1 MKTGMKKNIKGSIM
15 LLLTAIIWGFAFVA
29 QSVGINSTGP
39 FAFNGIRNIIGGLVL
54 IPVILI
60 INKGHLKQVLT
71 RDAVIGGLCCGACL
85 FVASTFQQWGI
96 VLSTVG
102 KASFIT
108 ALYVVIV
115 PIMGVFIGKKV
126 SIRVWIGVALSLAGL
141 YLLCMTD
148 SFTIGAGDIY
158 LLICAACFSIH
169 ILVIDYFSPKAD
181 GVVIS
186 CIQFFVA
193 GILCLIVMA
202 FTENTTWEKIYA
214 GRYAI
219 LYAGVL
225 SCGVAYT
232 LQVVYQKDVEPTA
245 ASLILCLE
253 SVFGAIGGWLL
264 LGQKLSAREI
274 AGCALMFLA
283 IVLAQF

>member
-96 VLSTVG
+96 ALSTVG

-126 SIRVWIGVALSLAGL
+126 SIRVWIAVALSLIGL

-158 LLICAACFSIH
+158 LLTCAACFSIH
-169 ILVIDYFSPKAD
+169 ILVIDYFSPRAD

-186 CIQFFVA
+186 CIQFFVT
-193 GILCLIVMA
+193 GILSLIVMA
-202 FTENTTWEKIYA
+202 FTENTTWEMIYA

-264 LGQKLSAREI
+264 LGQKLSVREI
-274 AGCALMFLA
+274 AGCALMFAA

>member
-1 MKTGMKKNIKGSIM
+1 MNKNLKGSLM
-15 LLLTAIIWGFAFVA
+15 LLITAIIWGFAFVA
-29 QSVGINSTGP
+29 QSVGIDQVGP
-39 FAFNGIRNIIGGLVL
+39 FAFNGIRNMLGGLIL

-60 INKGHLKQVLT
+60 LNKGNIKNVLT
-71 RDAVIGGLCCGACL
+71 KDALIGGLCCGLCL
-85 FVASTFQQWGI
+85 FMASMFQQWGI
-96 VLSTVG
+96 MESTVG

-115 PIMGVFIGKKV
+115 PVLGIFVGKKV
-126 SIRVWIGVALSLAGL
+126 NIKVWIGVVLSLMGL

-148 SFTIGAGDIY
+148 TFTLSRGDIFLLIGAF
-158 LLICAACFSIH
+158 CFSIH
-169 ILVIDYFSPKAD
+169 ILVIDHFSPMAD

-186 CIQFFVA
+186 SIQFFVA
-193 GILCLIVMA
+193 GILNLIVMA
-202 FTENTTWEKIYA
+202 FAEHPTWEMIYA
-214 GRYAI
+214 GRYSI
-219 LYAGVL
+219 LYAGLL

-264 LGQKLSAREI
+264 LGQTLSFREI
-274 AGCALMFLA
+274 LGCIMMFIA
-283 IVLAQF
+283 IVMAQF

>member
-1 MKTGMKKNIKGSIM
+1 MNKNLKGSMM

-29 QSVGINSTGP
+29 QSVGIDTVGP
-39 FAFNGIRNIIGGLVL
+39 FAFNGIRSIIGGLVL

-60 INKGHLKQVLT
+60 INKGSLKKVLT
-71 RDAVIGGLCCGACL
+71 RDALIGGLCCGICL

-96 VLSTVG
+96 ADSTVG

-108 ALYVVIV
+108 ALYVVFV
-115 PIMGVFIGKKV
+115 PVLGIFVKKKV
-126 SIRVWIGVALSLAGL
+126 SFKVWIGVAISLIGL
-141 YLLCMTD
+141 YLLCMNG
-148 SFTIGAGDIY
+148 SLMLGRGDMF
-158 LLICAACFSIH
+158 LLICAVCFSVH

-186 CIQFFVA
+186 SIQFFVT
-193 GILCLIVMA
+193 GILCLICML
-202 FTENTTWEKIYA
+202 FTENPSWEMIYD

-219 LYAGVL
+219 LYAGIL

-232 LQVVYQKDVEPTA
+232 LQVVFQKDVEPTA

-253 SVFGAIGGWLL
+253 SVFGALGGWII
-264 LGQKLSAREI
+264 LGQTLSPREI
-274 AGCALMFLA
+274 VGCILMFAA
-283 IVLAQF
+283 IVMAQF

>member
-1 MKTGMKKNIKGSIM
+1 MNKNLKGSLM

-29 QSVGINSTGP
+29 QSVGIDAVGP
-39 FAFNGIRNIIGGLVL
+39 FAFNGIRNMIGGLVL

-60 INKGHLKQVLT
+60 VNKGNIKEVLT
-71 RDAVIGGLCCGACL
+71 RDALIGGVCCGVCL

-96 VLSTVG
+96 MYSTVG

-115 PIMGVFIGKKV
+115 PVLGIFIRKKV
-126 SIRVWIGVALSLAGL
+126 PMKVWIGVIVSIIGL
-141 YLLCMTD
+141 YMLCMD
-148 SFTIGAGDIY
+148 GSLKLSRGDVF
-158 LLICAACFSIH
+158 LLICAVCFSFH
-169 ILVIDYFSPKAD
+169 ILVIDHFSPKAD

-186 CIQFFVA
+186 CIQFFTA
-193 GILCLIVMA
+193 GILCLIFMA
-202 FTENTTWEKIYA
+202 FTEHPTMEMILA
-214 GRYAI
+214 GKYAI

-232 LQVVYQKDVEPTA
+232 LQVVFQKDVEPTA

-253 SVFGAIGGWLL
+253 SVFGALGGWLI
-264 LGQKLSAREI
+264 LGEVLSAKQI
-274 AGCALMFLA
+274 LGCVLMFGA
-283 IVLAQF
+283 IVLAQI